1 MLDVLIRGGR
11 IVDGTGTP
19 WFRGD
24 VAVQGGRVV
33 GLGVLAAES
42 ATRVIEADDLYVC
55 PGFVDMHAHSD
66 LQLLEHP
73 TWEVK
78 LAQGVTLDVLGQDG
92 LGLAP
97 ITAEAG
103 STLRHQ
109 LGGWNGDPRDIAF
122 DWRSVAE
129 YLGRF
134 DQHVATNV
142 AVLAPHGT
150 IRLDVMGSV
159 NRAPTGEELHAMRE
173 LVDGAM
179 RDGAVGLS
187 AGLTYA
193 PAMYADDDE
202 LVALCE
208 VIRAYGGYYG
218 PHHRSYGATA
228 LEAYRASIDIARRAR
243 VPLHLTH
250 ALMNYPVNRGRAPE
264 LLRLVDEARAEGI
277 EVTLDSYPYLAG
289 NTYLHAY
296 LPSWVHEG
304 GSEAVLRRLDD
315 PDTRARIRHEM
326 EEVGSDGFQGV
337 SVDWSTIVIASVSRP
352 EHRHLVGLS
361 IPDAAAR
368 EGAANAFD
376 FFCDLLLADDLGVGS
391 LAFSGTEENVRTVM
405 QHPAHMA
412 GSDGIVIGDRPHPR
426 AWGTFAR
433 YLAYYVRE
441 LGLVRLEDMVRKM
454 TSSPMARLGFFDRGV
469 VRPGAWADLVV
480 FDADLVR
487 DTATYE
493 RPRSA
498 PEGIPYVL
506 VNGQLVI
513 DGGSHTGALPGRAL
527 RRVGSR

>member
-11 IVDGTGTP
+11 IIDGTGTP

-24 VAVQGGRVV
+24 VAVQDGRVV
-33 GLGVLAAES
+33 GVGVVSAES
-42 ATRVIEADDLYVC
+42 ARRVLDVDDLFVC

-66 LQLLEHP
+66 LQLLAQP
-73 TWEVK
+73 TWEIK

-97 ITAEAG
+97 ITEEAG
-103 STLRHQ
+103 ATLRQQ
-109 LGGWNGDPRDIAF
+109 LRGWNGDPQNIAF

-129 YLGRF
+129 YLARF
-134 DQHVATNV
+134 DGHVATNV
-142 AVLAPHGT
+142 ALLAPHGT
-150 IRLDVMGSV
+150 IRLDVMGTV
-159 NRAPTGEELHAMRE
+159 NRAPTAGELRAMQD
-173 LVDGAM
+173 LLDGAM

-208 VIRAYGGYYG
+208 VIRPYGGYYG

-228 LEAYRASIDIARRAR
+228 FEAYQASIDIARRAR

-304 GSEAVLRRLDD
+304 GNAAILRRLDD

-352 EHRHLVGLS
+352 DHRHLVGLS

-391 LAFSGTEENVRTVM
+391 LAFSGNEDNVRTVM

-412 GSDGIVIGDRPHPR
+412 GQRRHRDWRPPASAGVGHVRTLPGVLLAR
-426 AWGTFAR
+426 ARADPVRGHGAQDEQ
-433 YLAYYVRE
+433 LA
-441 LGLVRLEDMVRKM
+441 GGA
-454 TSSPMARLGFFDRGV
+454 ARL
-469 VRPGAWADLVV
+469 L
-480 FDADLVR
+480 
-487 DTATYE
+487 
-493 RPRSA
+493 RPR
-498 PEGIPYVL
+498 
-506 VNGQLVI
+506 
-513 DGGSHTGALPGRAL
+513 GRAAGGVGGPGGVRRRARPRYRDL
-527 RRVGSR
+527 RAAALGAGGDSVRAGQRPARDRQRRAHRRPARASASTG